1 MNISPPDIIISS
13 IILYF
18 TITGF
23 RHGFIYE
30 ISKIVSMI
38 GGFVFAH
45 KFYLDIMPFGEPYI
59 QNDNVLLIISYLS
72 IFVIVVITINLIAN
86 FLTKFF
92 DILLLGWLNRLIGS
106 LLGFIK
112 GILIICVIILVLQII
127 PNPMRDKLERDSVL
141 YQICDNVRINL
152 ISTIYFD
159 ENTNLLMKSIDEK
172 INNIAPIKNPDNK

>member
-18 TITGF
+18 AITGF

-72 IFVIVVITINLIAN
+72 IFFAVVIVINLIAN

-92 DILLLGWLNRLIGS
+92 DLLLLGWLNRLIGS

-112 GILIICVIILVLQII
+112 GILIICVIILVLQIT
-127 PNPMRDKLERDSVL
+127 PDRMRAKFEKDSVF
-141 YQICDNVRINL
+141 YQICDNLRINL
-152 ISTIYFD
+152 MSTVYFD
-159 ENTNLLMKSIDEK
+159 KNTNLLLRSIDEK
-172 INNIAPIKNPDNK
+172 IYNNTPINNPNNK